1 MRILA
6 SANIASG
13 RFSGRVLGCEVFWA
27 FQAWIRRAGIDQKR
41 SMRGSMIFA
50 WFRRSALAAAAVLIS
65 ALLASFTSAAEARSK
80 EVLVLHS
87 FGRDFRPWS
96 EYAKAIRLELERQS
110 PWPLDI
116 QEHALVTARSSNDN
130 PEAAFV
136 DYLHALFSKRP
147 PDLIV
152 SVGAPAAHFV
162 QQHRQRLF
170 PSTPMV
176 LTVVD
181 QRRVQYSALGPNDT
195 VVAVAIDY
203 HAAIKSILQL
213 LPETNHVA
221 MVVGKSPIEKF
232 WKDEIARESKAL
244 EGRVEITWYD
254 TFSFEEILAHAA
266 NLPPNSVIF
275 WELMI
280 VDAAGVIHEE
290 GKALSR
296 LHAVANAP
304 IFSYTDAFFGREIV
318 GGPHVPVLEAGKQ
331 VAAVAVRILNGES
344 AGLINVP
351 PVRAGVPKF
360 DWREMQRWGID
371 EARLP
376 PGSEIHFR
384 SPTPWQ
390 RYRIHILAAC
400 AAILLQVLV
409 ILWLLYEQRR
419 RHAAEMLA
427 RGTMAE
433 LHNVNKLAAAG
444 ELSASIAHEVKQP
457 LTVVAT
463 NAYAAL
469 NWLAMGR
476 PDLDEARKSLNKIVA
491 ATHRANDII
500 SGVRA
505 MFVSDERDEAPIDLN
520 EIIMSVLR
528 IGRPNLRSHNVELE
542 TQLDEDLPRIFANRV
557 QLQQVILN
565 LVMNAVESMQLSVTR
580 KLRVRSERTASAGVR
595 VAIEDTGTGIDPADL
610 GRIFKPLFTTK
621 KRGMG
626 MGLVICRSIVE
637 AHGGRISAA
646 PAPQGGTVFEF
657 ELPAQSLRAAV

>member
-1 MRILA
+1 
-6 SANIASG
+6 
-13 RFSGRVLGCEVFWA
+13 V
-27 FQAWIRRAGIDQKR
+27 
-41 SMRGSMIFA
+41 IF
-50 WFRRSALAAAAVLIS
+50 LIS
-65 ALLASFTSAAEARSK
+65 AFGAFSASAAETGSK

-87 FGRDFRPWS
+87 FGREFKPWS

-116 QEHALVTARSSNDN
+116 QEHALVTARSSDDN

-152 SVGAPAAHFV
+152 SIGAPAAHFV
-162 QQHRQRLF
+162 QRHRQQLF
-170 PSTPMV
+170 PFTPMI

-181 QRRVQYSALGPNDT
+181 QRRVQYSTLGPNDT

-203 HAAIKSILQL
+203 DAAIRSILQV

-232 WKDEIARESKAL
+232 WKDEITRESKPL
-244 EGRVEITWYD
+244 EKQLSFTWYD
-254 TFSFEEILAHAA
+254 ALSFEEILAHAA
-266 NLPPNSVIF
+266 KLPPNSAIF

-280 VDAAGVIHEE
+280 VDAAGVVHEE

-318 GGPHVPVLEAGKQ
+318 GGPHVPVLEAGER
-331 VAAVAVRILNGES
+331 VAGVAVRILNGES
-344 AGLINVP
+344 AGTIKVP
-351 PVRAGVPKF
+351 PVGMGIPKF
-360 DWREMQRWGID
+360 DWREMQRWGIS

-376 PGSEIHFR
+376 PGSEVHFR
-384 SPTPWQ
+384 TPTAWEQ
-390 RYRIHILAAC
+390 YRVHILAVS
-400 AAILLQVLV
+400 AAILLQAL
-409 ILWLLYEQRR
+409 IIFWLLYEQRR
-419 RHAAEMLA
+419 RHAAEILA

-444 ELSASIAHEVKQP
+444 ELSASLAHEVKQP

-469 NWLAMGR
+469 NWLAAGR
-476 PDLDEARKSLNKIVA
+476 SNLDEARRSLNQIVT

-505 MFVSDERDEAPIDLN
+505 MFVSDEQDETLIDLN
-520 EIIMSVLR
+520 EIIMSVLT
-528 IGRPNLRSHNVELE
+528 IGQPNLRKYNIELE
-542 TQLDEDLPRIFANRV
+542 TQLDEGIPRIAANRV
-557 QLQQVILN
+557 QFQQVVLN
-565 LVMNAVESMQLSVTR
+565 LVMNAVESMQSSVTR
-580 KLRVRSERTASAGVR
+580 KLCVRSERTASAGVR
-595 VAIEDTGTGIDPADL
+595 IAIEDTGTGIDPANLD
-610 GRIFKPLFTTK
+610 RVFKPLFTTK

-626 MGLVICRSIVE
+626 MGLAICRSIVE
-637 AHGGRISAA
+637 AHGGRINAA
-646 PAPQGGTVFEF
+646 LAPDGGTVFAF
-657 ELPAQSLRAAV
+657 ELPAKSPRAAV